1 MITYERQV
9 MSIVK
14 ITNMKLIDHH
24 KPDLKSALR
33 DVIFITLANG
43 EIKRLD
49 LYSFHKV
56 SRIQISS
63 NYVLNWLIKSHSNK
77 TISIAK
83 FNYLKMILIQQ

>member
-49 LYSFHKV
+49 LSSDSDVTNIDYWEYEKTWQSRKIILFKHWNIEKV
-56 SRIQISS
+56 AAPLE
-63 NYVLNWLIKSHSNK
+63 NEE
-77 TISIAK
+77 
-83 FNYLKMILIQQ
+83 

>member
-49 LYSFHKV
+49 LSSDSDVTNIDYLEYEKTWQSRKIILFKHWDIEKV
-56 SRIQISS
+56 AM
-63 NYVLNWLIKSHSNK
+63 
-77 TISIAK
+77 SIE
-83 FNYLKMILIQQ
+83 NE

>member
-33 DVIFITLANG
+33 DVIFITLANR

-49 LYSFHKV
+49 LSSDSDVTNIDYWEYEKTWQSRKIILFKHWDIEKV
-56 SRIQISS
+56 AMYIE
-63 NYVLNWLIKSHSNK
+63 NE
-77 TISIAK
+77 
-83 FNYLKMILIQQ
+83 